1 MFIDMSDDI
10 RVFTIYI
17 TVHNFFHI
25 KFFQTFVQTLCSNQT
40 SLCLYLRDKNDD
52 INFFCRAEA
61 FKLTQNCGG
70 AIDPC
75 NNYGECLVS
84 FDVLKLNSLNENFSV
99 NLKSGKN
106 KKRD

>member
-52 INFFCRAEA
+52 INFWLQDWSFPVKKK
-61 FKLTQNCGG
+61 KLVEVQFTH
-70 AIDPC
+70 ATITAS
-75 NNYGECLVS
+75 VW
-84 FDVLKLNSLNENFSV
+84 SLSTC
-99 NLKSGKN
+99 
-106 KKRD
+106 